1 MDIEHVLAQ
10 LTKVGGGSA
19 IQAGW
24 VDRYVDSPVSLWCD
38 IHAPTGSADP
48 MQPFVQ
54 HLFDAGN
61 EHQTEVT
68 SNLYPEAVQEPFLNE
83 EDGFRRTLELMYAG
97 ENFISNMPLLARPV
111 GLEGRPDVL
120 AKVDGVP
127 SDLGS
132 HSYRVVE
139 IKSAKNIRT
148 SHILQAAA
156 YNRVLGQVQG
166 YQPPDF
172 DIVNRDWNILTISMS
187 DVVTKLDEA
196 MDEIRAIIAG
206 AELVPCYGAA
216 KWPWVSFVDELA
228 IQLNDVSLVPGVGQA
243 KRGDMTAAGFE
254 TVADVAE
261 ADASELTHIKG
272 IGTKTAANFVTSA
285 QAISSGRPVPRGPFP
300 EVPLGRTE
308 VFFDLE
314 GSDTRPAAGG
324 LEVTNYLIGAV
335 LRSPVLPT
343 EERTTQYLPFF
354 AETNLDEKANLSAF
368 LEWAYSLDDPVFY
381 HWHTYEKT
389 HVAKMSEFYGI
400 QADLSEW
407 VTGRMVDL
415 SPLVTSSF
423 AFPCFGQGL
432 KDIAK
437 SLGFEWRQDDVDAVG
452 SVVLYLSY
460 VGSGGTDQVARHKIL
475 DYNED
480 DCLATMHIFDW
491 LNFQKL

>member
-1 MDIEHVLAQ
+1 MDIEHALVQ
-10 LTKVGGGSA
+10 LIKESGVPA
-19 IQAGW
+19 IKAGW
-24 VDRYVDSPVSLWCD
+24 VDRYVDSPVSFWCD
-38 IHAPTGSADP
+38 IHAPPDSADP

-54 HLFDAGN
+54 YLFDAGN

-68 SNLYPEAVQEPFLNE
+68 SNLYPEAVQEFFLTE
-83 EDGFRRTLELMYAG
+83 EEGFRRTLELMYSG
-97 ENFISNMPLLARPV
+97 ENLIKNMPLLARTI

-120 AKVDGVP
+120 EKVDGVP
-127 SDLGS
+127 SNFGS

-172 DIVNRDWNILTISMS
+172 DIVNRDWNIQTINMS
-187 DVVTKLDEA
+187 GVAAKLDDA
-196 MDEIRAIIAG
+196 MVAIRAIIAG
-206 AELVPCYGAA
+206 VELVPCYGAA
-216 KWPWVSFVDELA
+216 KWPWASFVNNLA
-228 IQLNDVSLVPGVGQA
+228 IQRNDVSLLSGVGQA

-254 TVADVAE
+254 TVEDVAE
-261 ADASELTHIKG
+261 AEFSELTNIKG
-272 IGTKTAANFVTSA
+272 VGAKTAANFVTSA
-285 QAISSGRPVPRGPFP
+285 QAITSGRPISRGPSP
-300 EVPLGRTE
+300 EVPLGRTD

-314 GSDTRPAAGG
+314 GTDTRLTPEG
-324 LEVTNYLIGAV
+324 LEVTNYLIGAL
-335 LRSPVLPT
+335 LRPMGGAA
-343 EERTTQYLPFF
+343 QYVPFF
-354 AETNLDEKANLSAF
+354 AETNLDERANLTSF

-389 HVAKMSEFYGI
+389 HVAKMSQFYGI
-400 QADLSEW
+400 QPNMSEW

-415 SPLVTSSF
+415 SPLVTNSF
-423 AFPCFGQGL
+423 AFPCYGQGL

-437 SLGFEWRQDDVDAVG
+437 CLGFQWRQDDVDALG

-491 LNFQKL
+491 LISQKS